1 MHMAGT
7 ATYHVSPPEPFNFS
21 HPEEWPKWSRRF
33 ERFRKASSLDSKD
46 EEVQVNTL
54 LYSMGDEADDILR
67 SFKLSVE
74 DAKNYDTVVGKFER
88 HFVRRRNVIYERA
101 KFNQRRQEPGEPVD
115 TFITALYSLAE
126 HCGYAAMHD
135 EMIRDR
141 IVVGLRD
148 AHLSEKLQL
157 EADLTLD
164 KAVTR
169 ARQAEA
175 VKQQQSL
182 LRSTGEVP
190 CPRRAEISVGA
201 VNKGKRSPKNTPQKP
216 DNGQTTCGW
225 CGKSPSH
232 QKRQCPAKDAICHKC
247 SKRGHFQ
254 SVCRSNKVAEFHTK
268 TPPEKEEAFLGV
280 LTGQEYP
287 GSPWSVKLSLNGK
300 PMRFEIDTGAE
311 VTVIPP
317 KTHQDIGSPTLY
329 PSTKILR
336 GPSNKPLAVRGQ
348 FTAKLRKGKQEVEQ
362 EIYVVE
368 GLHRQLV
375 GRPAIQALDLAIR
388 VAAVGEGNKSPFAR
402 YPSLFQGLGKLEGAY
417 TIQLEEGAK
426 PYATTVPRRVAI
438 PLLKPVKEELAR
450 MVKLGVISPVREP
463 TTWCAGMV
471 VVPKGNQRVRICVD
485 LTHLNRSVRRER
497 HPLPAVEQSLAQL
510 AGARVFTTLDANSG
524 FWQIPL
530 DRQSAL
536 LTTFIT
542 PFGRYC
548 FHRLPFGI
556 TSAPEHFQRRMSDI
570 LTDLDGVVCMMDDVL
585 IHGCT
590 PEEHDARL
598 EKVLQRLHD
607 TGLTL
612 NLQKCQFSQSEVKFL
627 GQVVNKD
634 GIHPDPDKVRAI
646 QEVQPPKT
654 VSDTRR
660 FLGMCNHLSKFAPN
674 LAEKTK
680 PLRELLNKHNQ
691 WTWEEPQR
699 KAFAEVKQALV
710 TSPVLSLFDQNRETV
725 VSADASSYGIGAVLL
740 QRQPEGELKPISYIS
755 RSLTPT
761 EQRYAQI
768 EKEALAFT
776 WACERFS
783 DYLLGLEFH
792 IHTDH
797 KPLVPLFGEKNL
809 DELPIQVQR
818 FRLRM
823 MRYKFSISHVPGK
836 SLLMADA
843 LSRAPCSDVRRE
855 DTLLEQATTA
865 YACQVLQ
872 SLPAT
877 ERQLE

>member
-1 MHMAGT
+1 MFFWYFFA
-7 ATYHVSPPEPFNFS
+7 AASLLFCSFFFNV
-21 HPEEWPKWSRRF
+21 
-33 ERFRKASSLDSKD
+33 FRSCIYTCAIIIQGVKA
-46 EEVQVNTL
+46 
-54 LYSMGDEADDILR
+54 
-67 SFKLSVE
+67 
-74 DAKNYDTVVGKFER
+74 VVGTKLLDP
-88 HFVRRRNVIYERA
+88 A
-101 KFNQRRQEPGEPVD
+101 KLIFN
-115 TFITALYSLAE
+115 
-126 HCGYAAMHD
+126 
-135 EMIRDR
+135 
-141 IVVGLRD
+141 
-148 AHLSEKLQL
+148 
-157 EADLTLD
+157 
-164 KAVTR
+164 
-169 ARQAEA
+169 
-175 VKQQQSL
+175 
-182 LRSTGEVP
+182 
-190 CPRRAEISVGA
+190 
-201 VNKGKRSPKNTPQKP
+201 SPA
-216 DNGQTTCGW
+216 TCGW

-268 TPPEKEEAFLGV
+268 TPPEKEAAFLGV

-348 FTAKLRKGKQEVEQ
+348 FTAKLRKEKQEVEQ

-388 VAAVGEGNKSPFAR
+388 VAAVGEGNKSPVAR

-426 PYATTVPRRVAI
+426 SYATTVPRRVAI

-463 TTWCAGMV
+463 TTRCAGMV

-556 TSAPEHFQRRMSDI
+556 TSAPEHFQRRMSNI

-654 VSDTRR
+654 VSDIRR
-660 FLGMCNHLSKFAPN
+660 FLVMCNHLSKFAPN

-776 WACERFS
+776 WACERLS

-809 DELPIQVQR
+809 DELPIRVQR

-877 ERQLE
+877 ERQLERIRIHQEEDEECRQAAAYSKEGWPSRQSLSGVMKHYYSIAAEISVHDGLLMRGNRIVIPASLRLEMLDRIHTGHQGISKC